1 MAAAKFGDGLKLK
14 LLVGGV
20 QQVTA
25 TEISVEVDGKNQTL
39 ETLEGV
45 VGKTPGS
52 GQTTVTATCIVPI
65 GGQEF
70 DYMGAVKDGGYFD
83 LQIPLGAKSYIG
95 NGYFDKASVSQSVG
109 KPTEV
114 QFTWI
119 GAFERLR

>member
-1 MAAAKFGDGLKLK
+1 MPAQFGDGLKLK
-14 LLVGGV
+14 LLVNGV

-25 TEISVEVDGKNQTL
+25 TEISLEIDGKNQLL

-52 GQTTVTATCIVPI
+52 GQVTITSTCIVPI

-70 DYMGAVKDGGYFD
+70 DYVAAVQQGTYHD
-83 LQIPLGAKSYIG
+83 LQIPLGTKSYIG

-114 QFTWI
+114 NFTWI

>member
-1 MAAAKFGDGLKLK
+1 MAAKFGDGLKLK
-14 LLVGGV
+14 ILVGSV

-25 TEISVEVDGKNQTL
+25 TEISLEIDGKNQLL

-52 GQTTVTATCIVPI
+52 GQVTITATCIIPI

-70 DYMGAVKDGGYFD
+70 DYVAAVKDGSYHD
-83 LQIPLGAKSYIG
+83 IQIPLGAKSYIG
-95 NGYFDKASVSQSVG
+95 NGYFDKATVSQSVG
-109 KPTEV
+109 KPSEV
-114 QFTWI
+114 NFTWI